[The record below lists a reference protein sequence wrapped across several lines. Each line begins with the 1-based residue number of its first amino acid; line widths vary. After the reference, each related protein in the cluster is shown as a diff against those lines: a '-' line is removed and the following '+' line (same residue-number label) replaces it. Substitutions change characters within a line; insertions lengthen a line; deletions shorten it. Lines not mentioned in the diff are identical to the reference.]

1 MLTGD
6 GDDIFSAP
14 YNAQKVGNYT
24 GTSKIANAMIVY
36 ELDYAAGVKRDPV
49 TRAVSFARDR
59 QICTVAID
67 NTLSHHYAFGDLND
81 NPLYAGNFITRPKC
95 HLIAFSGPPAFLTSA
110 SRFDG
115 SPFAVFDGTV
125 EERMLT
131 INAFIGQEKSI
142 TFRAKDPNWD
152 GRVTIFI
159 MEDPGVPNG
168 AVIGPSVC
176 EPQLLITT
184 WNATGIWSPCA
195 VASRTIK
202 WIPPPT
208 IQYQRKPRICAIP
221 RDSEPIPECPNPKMT
236 DAGWYGE
243 LHCTEIQVIAPQLRW
258 TNNSDLGLTPKA
270 SRNVFVPCAT
280 NFVLEAEEVGSG
292 FNNTGVRVLTPY
304 EPVIIFVGDV
314 PERAALTVVT
324 QGRTS
329 RSIFSYTAARGD
341 EGRVETICFTV
352 RDDQSVLQLPT
363 SCVTLTVKRC
373 VYCVNPGDTLQ
384 RIMQEIA
391 LDFNWLRLWAANGNE
406 DGDEDTETVY
416 HPDDLMKTTAQ
427 HIINIGSIYTVEK
440 GDDVA
445 ALAVKFQTTVKQIL
459 SLNPDVA
466 PVSGHVDRREWLR
479 DIEGVKFPHVSI
491 REGQQ
496 LCIVPCAV
504 LPRLP
509 DEGMDTAV
517 SVQ

>member
-1 MLTGD
+1 ML
-6 GDDIFSAP
+6 
-14 YNAQKVGNYT
+14 NY
-24 GTSKIANAMIVY
+24 A
-36 ELDYAAGVKRDPV
+36 EGVKRDPV
-49 TRAVSFARDR
+49 TRAVFFARDR
-59 QICTVAID
+59 QICTVAVD

-81 NPLYAGNFITRPKC
+81 DPLYAGNFISRPKC

-110 SRFDG
+110 TRFDG
-115 SPFAVFDGTV
+115 SPFAAFDGTI

-131 INAFIGQEKSI
+131 IDAFIGQEKTI
-142 TFRAKDPNWD
+142 TFRAKDPNYD
-152 GRVTIFI
+152 GHVTIFI

-168 AVIGPSVC
+168 AVIGPSTC
-176 EPQLLITT
+176 EPQKLITT
-184 WNATGIWSPCA
+184 WNASGLFSPCA
-195 VASRTIK
+195 VASRTIT
-202 WIPPPT
+202 WTPLPT
-208 IQYQRKPRICAIP
+208 IQHQRKPRICAIA
-221 RDSEPIPECPNPKMT
+221 RDSTPIRECPNPKMT
-236 DAGWYGE
+236 DEGWYGE
-243 LHCTEIQVIAPQLRW
+243 VHCTEIQVVAPQLRW
-258 TNNSDLGLTPKA
+258 TNASDMGPLPHNM
-270 SRNVFVPCAT
+270 RNVFVPCAT
-280 NFVLEAEEVGSG
+280 DFVLEAEELGSG

-314 PERAALTVVT
+314 PERASLTAVT

-329 RSIFSYTAARGD
+329 RSILSYKAARGD
-341 EGRVETICFTV
+341 EGRVETICFTA

-363 SCVTLTVKRC
+363 SCVTVTVKRC

-406 DGDEDTETVY
+406 DGDEDTLTVY
-416 HPDDLMKTTAQ
+416 HPDDLMKTSTQ
-427 HIINIGSIYTVEK
+427 HIINVGSIYTVQK

-466 PVSGHVDRREWLR
+466 LAPDHVQAHYN
-479 DIEGVKFPHVSI
+479 IQ
-491 REGQQ
+491 EGQQ

-509 DEGMDTAV
+509 DEDSDVV